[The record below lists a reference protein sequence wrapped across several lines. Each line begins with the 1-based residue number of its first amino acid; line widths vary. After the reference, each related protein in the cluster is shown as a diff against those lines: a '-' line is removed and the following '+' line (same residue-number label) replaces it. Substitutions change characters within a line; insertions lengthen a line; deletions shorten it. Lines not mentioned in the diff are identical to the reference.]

1 MIGQRWG
8 VTAQEVAR
16 RFPVDDLVP
25 DPAVQ
30 AWRGVT
36 VAAPPRAVWP
46 WLCQLQ
52 LAPYS
57 YDWLDNLGRR
67 SPRKLRDRP
76 DPEPGQRF
84 SCIGGRFPVGRV
96 LAVAHEEHLTA
107 EILGAQM
114 CYLLVPDGSGTRL
127 LLKVVVDRRRWYG
140 PALAIGDWPMA
151 RRQLLNLKAL
161 AERRDG

>member
-1 MIGQRWG
+1 VIGQRWG

-30 AWRGVT
+30 AWRG
-36 VAAPPRAVWP
+36 
-46 WLCQLQ
+46 
-52 LAPYS
+52 
-57 YDWLDNLGRR
+57 
-67 SPRKLRDRP
+67 
-76 DPEPGQRF
+76 
-84 SCIGGRFPVGRV
+84 
-96 LAVAHEEHLTA
+96 
-107 EILGAQM
+107 
-114 CYLLVPDGSGTRL
+114 
-127 LLKVVVDRRRWYG
+127 